1 MGLIEVELRGPAP
14 RPTRLRAGARLRFAV
29 LLTSFLLLGGIP
41 LLSVMRQI
49 WAFQTLQHD
58 GLPMQATVL
67 RQNQASLLPGLRRH
81 TLECA
86 YTDASGVYRTATVRV
101 STSWWLAS
109 PPGSKLTITTCA
121 QIPGYGAIGEPSDLQ
136 MGAELELRGYGML
149 LFGMAA
155 LLVFGSCL
163 RPYFRDLALVSLGT
177 PVSGRV
183 VGKTWKVVRRLGWKV
198 TLPMIH
204 LHFRDPFGVERVRTQ
219 VVDGN
224 TWSRVAEGES
234 MTVLVCARRRG
245 WFAAYPLL
253 QAEAV
258 SLPIAASVPLSSERL
273 T

>member
-1 MGLIEVELRGPAP
+1 MGMIEAELRGPAP

-29 LLTSFLLLGGIP
+29 LLAAFLLLGGTP

-49 WAFQTLQHD
+49 WAFQTLQRD
-58 GLPMQATVL
+58 GSPVEARVIRQHQAFF
-67 RQNQASLLPGLRRH
+67 PGLRHH

-86 YTDASGVYRTATVRV
+86 YADASGEARMATVRV
-101 STSWWLAS
+101 NASWWLAS
-109 PPGSKLTITTCA
+109 PPGSKLTITSCA
-121 QIPGYGAIGEPSDLQ
+121 QMPGYAAMGNPSDLQ
-136 MGAELELRGYGML
+136 LGTELGLMGYGML

-155 LLVFGSCL
+155 LMVIGSCL
-163 RPYFRDLALVSLGT
+163 RPYFRDLALVSLGN

-183 VGKTWKVVRRLGWKV
+183 VGKTWKVVRRLGWRV

-224 TWSRVAEGES
+224 TWSRVAEEES

-258 SLPIAASVPLSSERL
+258 SLPAAAPVPLSSERL